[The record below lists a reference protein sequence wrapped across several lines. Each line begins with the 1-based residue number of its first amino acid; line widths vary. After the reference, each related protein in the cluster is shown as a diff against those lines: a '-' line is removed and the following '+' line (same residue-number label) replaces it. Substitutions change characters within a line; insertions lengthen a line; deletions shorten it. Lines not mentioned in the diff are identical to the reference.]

1 MVPTHCAGI
10 TMIFSAD
17 PIPNYLQVEQLAD
30 GRRNTVIVPTLNRIE
45 VSTMRFFF
53 AFVLQQT
60 VSHNCNGFSST
71 YSATTTSSSHHSVD
85 GRISNPS
92 PSSLFVATDGNHQQE
107 EYVNK
112 VAVSIATTTAATT
125 LTLGLWAMNASPSL
139 AEPLTNPTVI
149 SSSSS
154 SFVVAGYS
162 ESDFTD
168 FSLPSYKDVSAAEIN
183 TNLKGG
189 KLLFGEEASS
199 SSTR

>member
-1 MVPTHCAGI
+1 
-10 TMIFSAD
+10 
-17 PIPNYLQVEQLAD
+17 
-30 GRRNTVIVPTLNRIE
+30 
-45 VSTMRFFF
+45 MRFFFF

-60 VSHNCNGFSST
+60 VSHYCNGFST
-71 YSATTTSSSHHSVD
+71 YSATTTSSSHQSVD
-85 GRISNPS
+85 GRMSNPS
-92 PSSLFVATDGNHQQE
+92 SSSLFVATDGNHQQE
-107 EYVNK
+107 EAVNK
-112 VAVSIATTTAATT
+112 VAVSIATTTAATAF
-125 LTLGLWAMNASPSL
+125 TLGLWAMNASPSL
-139 AEPLTNPTVI
+139 AEPLANPMPAVI
-149 SSSSS
+149 SSSSSS